1 VNRSSDLQVSAEA
14 AERPT
19 ARHGVGLGSAFW
31 GRGFRPFFLLGAVYA
46 ALAVP
51 LWLAIFAGWL
61 PPLSWLTPFVWH
73 GHEMLFGFAAA
84 AIAGFLTTA
93 VPVWTGA
100 PAASGRSLAAL
111 VGAWL
116 LGRAAML
123 GVGVLPPLLVAGLD
137 LLFLPLLAAALAPAL
152 ARPGQRRNAGFVP
165 VLLLLF
171 AANGVVHG
179 EALGLAPA
187 GAASHALRV
196 ALDLVVLLIA
206 VVGGRITPAFT
217 RNALL
222 RAGALAAVR
231 SRPALDRL
239 AVASVAA
246 LAVADTFAPGGAIAG
261 GIAALAALA
270 SAGRLAGWQTRRVLR
285 QPLVVSLHLGM
296 AWVALG
302 LGLVALGDLTGLA
315 PPTAGLHALTAG
327 AMGAMILA
335 VVTRVGLGHTGRPL
349 EPPRGVPA
357 AYALVNAGAL
367 LRVAAPFLAPA
378 LQLPV
383 LVAGGVVWAAAFAVF
398 ALVYA
403 PILTS
408 PRIDGAPG

>member
-1 VNRSSDLQVSAEA
+1 VNRSQGLSVLAEA
-14 AERPT
+14 TGMPT
-19 ARHGVGLGSAFW
+19 ARRGVGPGSALW
-31 GRGFRPFFLLGAVYA
+31 GRGFRPFFLLGTVYA
-46 ALAVP
+46 ALVVP
-51 LWLAIFAGWL
+51 FWLAIYAGL
-61 PPLSWLTPFVWH
+61 LAPPRWLTPFAWH

-84 AIAGFLTTA
+84 AIAGFLLTA
-93 VPVWTGA
+93 VPVWTGT
-100 PAASGRSLAAL
+100 PAVHGRSLAAL
-111 VGAWL
+111 VGVWL
-116 LGRAAML
+116 LGRVAML
-123 GVGVLPPLLVAGLD
+123 AAGVLPPLLVATLD
-137 LLFLPLLAAALAPAL
+137 LLFLPMLAAALAPAL
-152 ARPGQRRNAGFVP
+152 AGPGQRRNAGFVP
-165 VLLLLF
+165 VLLALF
-171 AANGVVHG
+171 VANLAVHG
-179 EALGLAPA
+179 EALGVARA
-187 GAASHALRV
+187 GAASRALRV
-196 ALDLVVLLIA
+196 ALDLVVVLIT

-222 RAGALAAVR
+222 RAGASAEVR

-239 AVASVAA
+239 AVASVAGLA
-246 LAVADTFAPGGAIAG
+246 LADALSPRGAVSG

-270 SAGRLAGWQTRRVLR
+270 SAGRLVGWQSRRVLR
-285 QPLVVSLHLGM
+285 WPLVVSLHLGM

-302 LGLVALGDLTGLA
+302 LGLVALGDLSGLA

-349 EPPRGVPA
+349 ELPRGVPA

-383 LVAGGVVWAAAFAVF
+383 LAAGGAAWAAAFAVF

-408 PRIDGAPG
+408 PRVDGAPG